1 MLFDNLVINFAAGM
15 KYVACEEH
23 GVYTASDS
31 GRRDAWARAHGRCS
45 QLRGY
50 TKAPAG
56 YESFLDPL
64 EALASVAGDWEEQER
79 EQQEREV
86 KNELRLQRSSSSRDD
101 SRKDNK
107 RGIPG
112 I

>member
-1 MLFDNLVINFAAGM
+1 MLFDNFVINFAAGM
-15 KYVACEEH
+15 KCVACEEH

-64 EALASVAGDWEEQER
+64 EALASVAGDWEE
-79 EQQEREV
+79 
-86 KNELRLQRSSSSRDD
+86 LRLQRSSSSRDD